1 VFVARAEVRLLG
13 VDLAWGSRARTGLA
27 ALDARGRLLD
37 LRDVRS
43 DEEIVDWV
51 SAWAPGSCV
60 VGIDAPVVVRNP
72 TGARDCE
79 RLVTRY
85 FGRHHAGAYPANTGN
100 PAFAGG
106 STRALRL
113 ADRLSLDVDPRSGA
127 ARRALEVF
135 PHPATVALLGL
146 PSVLRYKHKAGRD
159 IALLSRETALLL
171 GLLEGLADGD
181 PPLLVRDQPG
191 WTEVRSAVGSATR
204 KADLRRVEDRID
216 AVICAYVALLALRA
230 PDRLYVFGD
239 GASGY
244 IVTPVTPEIAARVAT
259 DGLGPARIGSL
270 AAP

>member
-1 VFVARAEVRLLG
+1 MPGARAEVRLLG
-13 VDLAWGSRARTGLA
+13 IDLAWGSRARTGLA
-27 ALDARGRLLD
+27 ALDLRGRLLD
-37 LRDVRS
+37 LRDVQS
-43 DEEIVDWV
+43 DEGIVDWM
-51 SAWAPGSCV
+51 STWAPGPCV

-85 FGRHHAGAYPANTGN
+85 FCRHHAGAHPTNTGN

-113 ADRLSLDVDPRSGA
+113 ADRLGLDIDPRSGA
-127 ARRALEVF
+127 ARRVLEVF

-146 PSVLRYKHKAGRD
+146 PSVLRYKNKPGRD
-159 IALLSRETALLL
+159 IALLNRETVLLL
-171 GLLEGLADGD
+171 DLLEGLADGD
-181 PPLLVRDQPG
+181 PPLLVTDQPG
-191 WTEVRSAVGSATR
+191 WTAVRSAVGSATR

-230 PDRLYVFGD
+230 PHRLHVFGD
-239 GASGY
+239 AASGY
-244 IVTPVTPEIAARVAT
+244 IVTPVTAEIAARVAV
-259 DGLGPARIGSL
+259 DGLDQARIGSL